1 MSSHMKKSSCNKS
14 PAAKTSMA
22 KKTMPSASKSKKK

>member
-1 MSSHMKKSSCNKS
+1 MAKSSSCH
-14 PAAKTSMA
+14 KTESSKASMA